1 MPYLAA
7 AGWSTVGWLWAG
19 SGPALGLALFGG
31 GGASVSLVS
40 PVRVFIIASPM
51 TFFMLS
57 SPSSYLVG
65 KVEAVTGVDLLAYWP
80 AASSLWDSGGA
91 MRVCTQRVHTHALP
105 RACFR
110 ASAPG
115 VASVGTGRF
124 LGLASNIPPASLAPL
139 AGRPLCSS

>member
-1 MPYLAA
+1 MVHSGLAL
-7 AGWSTVGWLWAG
+7 GWLWALPYG
-19 SGPALGLALFGG
+19 GG

-65 KVEAVTGVDLLAYWP
+65 KVEAVRGTDLLAYCP
-80 AASSLWDSGGA
+80 AASSLWGSEGA

-105 RACFR
+105 RVCFR

-124 LGLASNIPPASLAPL
+124 LGLASSIRPASQPPL